1 MSVLDILLAGT
12 ARNVQKTPQEQ
23 DYKVLRLSEELGQDV
38 VFKLRGLSYNKCH
51 ELAEREETDV
61 WTALAGVAE
70 PDLQDP
76 RLAVQYDLLQE
87 GEAWGRHG
95 VTPPDLVKAM
105 LLPGEISA
113 LSRAIQQLSGYRTI
127 SLEAVKKN

>member
-1 MSVLDILLAGT
+1 MSVLDILLEGT

-51 ELAEREETDV
+51 ELADMEEVDV
-61 WTALAGVAE
+61 LTVLAGVVE
-70 PDLQDP
+70 PNLQDV
-76 RLAVQYDLLQE
+76 RLAVQYGLLQE
-87 GEAWGRHG
+87 GESWGRHG
-95 VTPPDLVKAM
+95 VTPPDLVKSM

-113 LSRAIQQLSGYRTI
+113 MARFIQQLSGYRTI
-127 SLEAVKKN
+127 GLEAVKKN

>member
-1 MSVLDILLAGT
+1 MSVLDILLEGT

-51 ELAEREETDV
+51 ELADMEEMDV
-61 WTALAGVAE
+61 LTVLAGVVE
-70 PDLQDP
+70 PNLQDV
-76 RLAVQYDLLQE
+76 RLAVQYGLLQE
-87 GEAWGRHG
+87 GESWGRHG
-95 VTPPDLVKAM
+95 VTTHDLVKAM

-113 LSRAIQQLSGYRTI
+113 MARFIQQLSGYRTI
-127 SLEAVKKN
+127 GLEAVKKN

>member
-1 MSVLDILLAGT
+1 MSVLDILLEGT

-51 ELAEREETDV
+51 ELADTEEVDV
-61 WTALAGVAE
+61 LTVLAGVVE
-70 PDLQDP
+70 PNLQDV
-76 RLAVQYDLLQE
+76 RLAVQYGLLQE
-87 GEAWGRHG
+87 GESWGRHG

-113 LSRAIQQLSGYRTI
+113 MARFIQQLSGYRTI
-127 SLEAVKKN
+127 GLEAVKKN

>member
-1 MSVLDILLAGT
+1 MSVLDILLEGT

-51 ELAEREETDV
+51 ELADMEEMDV
-61 WTALAGVAE
+61 LTVLAGVVE
-70 PDLQDP
+70 PNLQDV
-76 RLAVQYDLLQE
+76 RLAVQYGLLQE
-87 GEAWGRHG
+87 GESWGRHG
-95 VTPPDLVKAM
+95 VTPPDLVKSM

-113 LSRAIQQLSGYRTI
+113 MARFIQQLSGYRTI
-127 SLEAVKKN
+127 GLEAVKKN